1 MGNRP
6 TARRSIRQAGQK
18 IGANVVLAAAAALRA
33 GEPLPPLPEAFVS
46 ALKATLADEELDP
59 SLKVWFGGTRG
70 GARACGGCGASAG
83 ARGREW
89 ASGRAGARE
98 RAWENAAECLSHHR
112 AGALRS
118 SDASDRPRDRNPP
131 NGRGGWTAPRL

>member
-46 ALKATLADEELDP
+46 AFKATLADEELDP

-70 GARACGGCGASAG
+70 GRGLNGGLQEQRQGV
-83 ARGREW
+83 
-89 ASGRAGARE
+89 
-98 RAWENAAECLSHHR
+98 
-112 AGALRS
+112 
-118 SDASDRPRDRNPP
+118 
-131 NGRGGWTAPRL
+131 